1 MGGKATQ
8 MGSGTNPEKLRQQHL
23 AKKYGWD
30 SKYKADYKVR
40 LGEKHTVVRHGPDKH
55 ISQSGRLIG
64 KNAWSTKM
72 NPHEFDKIHGGTMS
86 AYGELQQIEKEKLP
100 RLQSQGKT
108 TLLTNQTTRKGGGK
122 SGGGGGKFGWIRR
135 MVNRPASPFSLLR
148 TDKNF

>member
-1 MGGKATQ
+1 MADYKTPR
-8 MGSGTNPEKLRQQHL
+8 T
-23 AKKYGWD
+23 KKYGWD
-30 SKYKADYKVR
+30 SAYKADYEIRRGASSAV
-40 LGEKHTVVRHGPDKH
+40 
-55 ISQSGRLIG
+55 SGRGSGI
-64 KNAWSTKM
+64 ARKM
-72 NPHEFDKIHGGTMS
+72 NPHDFDKMHGGTMS
-86 AYGELQQIEKEKLP
+86 AYGELKQIEKEKLP